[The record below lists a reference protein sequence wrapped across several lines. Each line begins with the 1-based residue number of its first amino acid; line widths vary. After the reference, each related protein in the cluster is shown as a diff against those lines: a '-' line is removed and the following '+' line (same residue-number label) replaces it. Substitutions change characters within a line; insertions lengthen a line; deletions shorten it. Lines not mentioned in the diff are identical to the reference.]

1 MRLQKI
7 QKFLKENN
15 IDYKY
20 SISKTSNNEFGE
32 IDIKSDKTVITS
44 ICEITGNR
52 GNKPSGIMVFYF
64 EKENNS
70 RQSYT
75 TTSQA
80 KIIERI
86 ERDLQGG
93 VML

>member
-7 QKFLKENN
+7 QKFLKDNN

-32 IDIKSDKTVITS
+32 IDIKSDKTVVTS

-64 EKENNS
+64 EKEKNRS
-70 RQSYT
+70 QSYI

-80 KIIERI
+80 QVIERI
-86 ERDLQGG
+86 KRDLQD
-93 VML
+93 